1 MREPGFGDPDYDF
14 GFLGGQIG
22 EVATRVLAACY
33 EHPDPERL
41 MRKVRLFTL
50 LDAVDAVVDG
60 PGRAPQREIDRAW
73 ERLRTLR

>member
-1 MREPGFGDPDYDF
+1 
-14 GFLGGQIG
+14 
-22 EVATRVLAACY
+22 
-33 EHPDPERL
+33 

-60 PGRAPQREIDRAW
+60 PGRAPQNEIDRAW